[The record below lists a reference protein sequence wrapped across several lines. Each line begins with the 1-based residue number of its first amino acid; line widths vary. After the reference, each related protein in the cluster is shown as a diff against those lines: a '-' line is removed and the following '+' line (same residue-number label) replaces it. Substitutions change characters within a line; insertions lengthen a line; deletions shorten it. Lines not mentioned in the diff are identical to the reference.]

1 MIFNI
6 SPATFFYTQQEFH
19 GDDSLFSKIDMV
31 IDEELLKLGLEL
43 KERIRR

>member
-19 GDDSLFSKIDMV
+19 GDDSLFSKIDMA